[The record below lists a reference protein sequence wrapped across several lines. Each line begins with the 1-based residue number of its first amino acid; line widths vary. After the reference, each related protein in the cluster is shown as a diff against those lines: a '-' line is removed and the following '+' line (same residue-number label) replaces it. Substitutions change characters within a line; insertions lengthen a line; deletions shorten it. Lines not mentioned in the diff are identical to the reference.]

1 MNISRLYKRIKS
13 YGDRDHSKLY
23 ITPFREW
30 SVMLFLSTIIAITVI
45 FFCYGAFNDIY
56 IDGFKEDSVGQIE
69 TDPYKVEDLKVELSK
84 TLQYYKGREDEH
96 KALLEKQPLFENKVN
111 IVESSDVFVPQ
122 DDDIEGLEN
131 NEEDDDTGVSTE
143 EQESPPE
150 EEPILEVFDHIRSNI
165 SSTASVLKAFFI
177 DPLK

>member
-84 TLQYYKGREDEH
+84 TLQYYKEREREH
-96 KALLEKQPLFENKVN
+96 NALLEKQPLFENKIN
-111 IVESSDVFVPQ
+111 IVKSSDVFVPQ
-122 DDDIEGLEN
+122 DIDVGLEGGDD
-131 NEEDDDTGVSTE
+131 EEDDDTGVSTE
-143 EQESPPE
+143 GSESSPE
-150 EEPILEVFDHIRSNI
+150 EESILEVFDHIR
-165 SSTASVLKAFFI
+165 
-177 DPLK
+177 